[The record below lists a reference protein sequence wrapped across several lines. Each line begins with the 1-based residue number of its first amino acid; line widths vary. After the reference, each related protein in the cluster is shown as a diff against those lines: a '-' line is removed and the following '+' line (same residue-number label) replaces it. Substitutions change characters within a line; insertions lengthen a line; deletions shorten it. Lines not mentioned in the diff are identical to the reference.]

1 MRNTFAKEIFSLSK
15 KNDKIRV
22 VAADISPA
30 GKLAELSKKKNKIFI
45 NVGVAETS
53 MISICAGLAL
63 SGYKPFAYTIATFS
77 LYRPFE
83 MVRDDLCYQNLPVT
97 IVGMGSGTIY
107 STLGG
112 THMSQEDIG
121 IARCLPNMQVIAP
134 CDSIELKS
142 SINFL
147 VKKSKSPTYLRI
159 GKSGEKD
166 LIFHESEEWKFGKIR
181 KIKNGKNI
189 CLIGYGP
196 VMKLFFEIL
205 KPLGE
210 AGIKP
215 SIYSSHTLKPFDYNG
230 LEKIFRKYKYIISLE
245 DHSEING
252 LSKIILE
259 HAFKKKF
266 NGKIENFSLQ
276 DKFIKNYGVQ
286 NDLLKMH
293 GISKKKLILKIL
305 DGIRN

>member
-1 MRNTFAKEIFSLSK
+1 
-15 KNDKIRV
+15 
-22 VAADISPA
+22 
-30 GKLAELSKKKNKIFI
+30 
-45 NVGVAETS
+45 

-166 LIFHESEEWKFGKIR
+166 LIFHESEKWKFGKIR
-181 KIKNGKNI
+181 KIKNGENI

-196 VMKLFFEIL
+196 VMKLFFEI
-205 KPLGE
+205 
-210 AGIKP
+210 
-215 SIYSSHTLKPFDYNG
+215 
-230 LEKIFRKYKYIISLE
+230 
-245 DHSEING
+245 
-252 LSKIILE
+252 
-259 HAFKKKF
+259 
-266 NGKIENFSLQ
+266 
-276 DKFIKNYGVQ
+276 
-286 NDLLKMH
+286 
-293 GISKKKLILKIL
+293 
-305 DGIRN
+305 